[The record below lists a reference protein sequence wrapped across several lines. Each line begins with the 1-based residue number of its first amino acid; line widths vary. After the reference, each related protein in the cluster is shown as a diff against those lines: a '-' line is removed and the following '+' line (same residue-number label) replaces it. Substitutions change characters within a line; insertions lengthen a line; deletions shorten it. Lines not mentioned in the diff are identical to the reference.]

1 MAGFGTNPSTREAM
15 QSLLMPSAARIL
27 FLLFAAMLPA
37 PPVALAANRP
47 NIVVIVA
54 DDLGYGDV
62 GAYGSRAITTPQLD
76 RLAVEGIRLTDFH
89 SSDSVCT
96 PSRAGLLTGRYA
108 KRMGL
113 DVPLMPGDMGWREWI
128 ITGLGYSLGRV
139 GLMDL
144 ATEGGVAGLASD
156 EITIAE
162 ALGAAGYATAM
173 VGKWHLGDYVAA
185 PEFDPREH
193 GFDRF
198 LGVPYSNDMKPFPLV
213 SDGRVLE
220 EEIQDQGRLTRLYTE
235 EAVAFI
241 EEERDAPFF
250 LYFAHTFPHRP
261 LFASESFR
269 GRSAGG
275 LYGDVVQELDWSV
288 GEVLA
293 ALDRRGIADDTLV
306 VFTSDNGPWYQGS
319 PGGLRGR
326 KGQSFEGGHRV
337 PMLARWPGQIP
348 AGTVSGALTMNID
361 LFPTVLAF
369 AGVDA
374 PAGRVIDG
382 RDIRPVLTRP
392 GAASPHEHLF
402 FYHQGSIES
411 VRHGRWKF
419 VRELH
424 HYVWPNP
431 LNRVTGFLARQ
442 TVGPLPLL
450 FDLDLDPDESYDL
463 SANHPEVVA
472 QLSAAIEAF
481 ERSLATNRKGTE

>member
-1 MAGFGTNPSTREAM
+1 VFAAV
-15 QSLLMPSAARIL
+15 LLTLSVAHAAAR
-27 FLLFAAMLPA
+27 
-37 PPVALAANRP
+37 P
-47 NIVVIVA
+47 NFVVIVA

-62 GAYGSRAITTPQLD
+62 GAYGSRAIATPHID
-76 RLAVEGIRLTDFH
+76 RLAAEGIRLTDFH

-113 DVPLMPGDMGWREWI
+113 DVPLMPGNMGWGEWLL
-128 ITGLGYSLGRV
+128 TRAGYAIGRV

-144 ATEGGVAGLASD
+144 ATEGGASGLASN
-156 EITIAE
+156 ELTLAE

-173 VGKWHLGDYVAA
+173 VGKWHLGDYVQA
-185 PEFDPREH
+185 PEFDPRRH
-193 GFDRF
+193 GFDRY
-198 LGVPYSNDMKPFPLV
+198 LGVPYSNDMRPFPLV
-213 SDGRVLE
+213 RDGRVLE
-220 EEIQDQGRLTRLYTE
+220 GEIQDQGQLTRLYTE

-275 LYGDVVQELDWSV
+275 LYGDVVEELDWSV
-288 GEVLA
+288 GQVLA
-293 ALDRRGIADDTLV
+293 ALERRGIAGDTLV

-326 KGQSFEGGHRV
+326 KGQSYEGGHRV
-337 PMLARWPGQIP
+337 PMLARWPGSVP
-348 AGTVSGALTMNID
+348 AGAVSHAPTMNID

-369 AGVDA
+369 AGVDP
-374 PAGRVIDG
+374 PADRVIDG
-382 RDIRPVLTRP
+382 RDIGDVLTRP
-392 GAASPHEHLF
+392 GAPSPHEHLF
-402 FYHQGSIES
+402 FYHQGKIEG
-411 VRHGRWKF
+411 VRQGRWKF
-419 VRELH
+419 LRELH

-442 TVGPLPLL
+442 TAGPLPLL

-463 SANHPEVVA
+463 SANHPDVVA
-472 QLSAAIEAF
+472 RLSAAIEEF
-481 ERSLATNRKGTE
+481 ESSLEANRKGLD